1 MLRVAKLSSHSMK
14 LFKNSRNFYQIT
26 SINCLKLKF
35 KKCKEMKKAGIY
47 LIIATVFAVL
57 FASCLK
63 INDIKETTEAEELAD
78 LNKYLTTLQ
87 ANGNDIDTTT
97 SGVYYITIN
106 EGSGDYAK
114 TGDTLSV
121 GYAGYFIDG
130 TMFGSSFQSSAND
143 STFTFILDNPPSIKG
158 WDDGMKVMKKNAKTQ
173 LIIPS
178 SLAYG
183 SEGAGII
190 PAYQTLVFVV
200 VMKDI
205 KPEI

>member
-1 MLRVAKLSSHSMK
+1 
-14 LFKNSRNFYQIT
+14 
-26 SINCLKLKF
+26 
-35 KKCKEMKKAGIY
+35 MKKTGIQ
-47 LIIATVFAVL
+47 LIIAAIFAVF
-57 FASCLK
+57 FASCLNLDDAK
-63 INDIKETTEAEELAD
+63 VPTEAEELIN
-78 LNKYLTTLQ
+78 LNKYLTNLQ
-87 ANGNDIDTTT
+87 ANGNDIDTTA

-114 TGDTLSV
+114 NGDTLSV
-121 GYAGYFIDG
+121 GYAGYYIDG

>member
-1 MLRVAKLSSHSMK
+1 
-14 LFKNSRNFYQIT
+14 
-26 SINCLKLKF
+26 
-35 KKCKEMKKAGIY
+35 MKKAGIHFIVTTI
-47 LIIATVFAVL
+47 LSIL

-63 INDIKETTEAEELAD
+63 MNDIKENTEAEELIN
-78 LNKYLTTLQ
+78 LNKYLTKLQ

-106 EGSGDYAK
+106 EGTGDFARN
-114 TGDTLSV
+114 GDTLSV

-130 TMFGSSFQSSAND
+130 TMFGSSFQGSSKD
-143 STFTFILDNPPSIKG
+143 STFTFILDNPPSIQG

-200 VMKDI
+200 VMKNI

>member
-1 MLRVAKLSSHSMK
+1 MK
-14 LFKNSRNFYQIT
+14 NT
-26 SINCLKLKF
+26 
-35 KKCKEMKKAGIY
+35 GIQ
-47 LIIATVFAVL
+47 LIIAAIFAVL

-63 INDIKETTEAEELAD
+63 MNDIKENTEAEEITD
-78 LNKYLTTLQ
+78 LNNYLATLKV
-87 ANGNDIDTTT
+87 NGNDIDTTA

-106 EGSGDYAK
+106 DGTGDFAK
-114 TGDTLSV
+114 TGDTLNV

-130 TMFGSSFQSSAND
+130 TMFGSSFQGSTKD

-183 SEGAGII
+183 SEGAGIM
-190 PAYQTLVFVV
+190 PPYQTLVFVV
-200 VMKDI
+200 IMKDI
-205 KPEI
+205 KPKI

>member
-1 MLRVAKLSSHSMK
+1 M
-14 LFKNSRNFYQIT
+14 RNT
-26 SINCLKLKF
+26 
-35 KKCKEMKKAGIY
+35 GIQ
-47 LIIATVFAVL
+47 LIIASILAIL

-63 INDIKETTEAEELAD
+63 INDIKETTEAEEIINLNNYLAN
-78 LNKYLTTLQ
+78 LKL
-87 ANGNDIDTTT
+87 NGNDIDTTA

-106 EGSGDYAK
+106 DGTGDFAK

-121 GYAGYFIDG
+121 GYAGYYIDG
-130 TMFGSSFQSSAND
+130 TLFGSSFQSSAKD
-143 STFTFILDNPPSIKG
+143 STFTFVLDNPPSIKG

-205 KPEI
+205 KPKI